1 MIYLA
6 LDQSSNISG
15 YSVWKDRN
23 LIEYGKVK
31 FDGEFIDRVVSLKNW
46 MKDKI
51 EELES
56 EGLVEVIIEEIQEQ
70 SNMQTFKMLAMVQG
84 VLLAELAEQKIKFHL
99 VYASSWKANSGIKG
113 ANRTEQKRNTQEYIL
128 QKYGKKVTQDEADAI
143 CIGEYVSTKIINWG

>member
-15 YSVWKDRN
+15 YSVWKDKN

-46 MKDKI
+46 MRDKI

-56 EGLVEVIIEEIQEQ
+56 EGLVEVIVEEIQEQ

-84 VLLAELAEQKIKFHL
+84 VLLAELAEHKIKFHL
-99 VYASSWKANSGIKG
+99 VYASSWKSSSGIKG
-113 ANRTEQKRNTQEYIL
+113 KNRTEQKRNTQEYIL

-143 CIGEYVSTKIINWG
+143 CIGEYVATKIINWG